1 MCDSSS
7 ARKEISIPPP
17 PKIGTLVVVFKGGRQ
32 TEKKGVQLGWKL
44 GRQHPGTSH
53 LYFEVARE
61 AEEECVPLITMNSSG
76 PGPGKV

>member
-1 MCDSSS
+1 MTPVPL
-7 ARKEISIPPP
+7 ARKSPSLPH
-17 PKIGTLVVVFKGGRQ
+17 PKLGLSGRGVQ
-32 TEKKGVQLGWKL
+32 RREADREKGVQLGWKL